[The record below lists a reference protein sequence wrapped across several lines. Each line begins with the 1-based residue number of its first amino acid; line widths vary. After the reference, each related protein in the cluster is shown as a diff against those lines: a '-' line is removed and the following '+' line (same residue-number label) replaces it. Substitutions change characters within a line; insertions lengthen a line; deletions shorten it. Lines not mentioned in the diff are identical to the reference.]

1 VRVNEAMA
9 EHDDPIDA
17 QVREHW
23 PYVAADYVTTC
34 VDIALQSPR
43 SCSCCSAGSHSRR
56 SVPLRHGDLDVPGR
70 AAPHASGD
78 AAKPITLAVRDYS
91 VWAVWEKESLRTRAT
106 RAAGQRGSQP
116 GSRPGRSHDVSA
128 TGYGVSVA

>member
-1 VRVNEAMA
+1 VFR
-9 EHDDPIDA
+9 
-17 QVREHW
+17 
-23 PYVAADYVTTC
+23 YGTVTSTY
-34 VDIALQSPR
+34 LGEPR
-43 SCSCCSAGSHSRR
+43 RTRPATR
-56 SVPLRHGDLDVPGR
+56 P
-70 AAPHASGD
+70 
-78 AAKPITLAVRDYS
+78 KPITLAVRDYS